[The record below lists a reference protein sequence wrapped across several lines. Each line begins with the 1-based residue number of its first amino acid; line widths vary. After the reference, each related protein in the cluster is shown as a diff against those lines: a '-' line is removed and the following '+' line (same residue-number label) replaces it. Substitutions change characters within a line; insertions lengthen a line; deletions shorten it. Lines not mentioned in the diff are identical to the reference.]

1 MGTIAKGL
9 TIIDAQ
15 LYNWSED
22 DREDALEFAKNP
34 INGITAITL
43 YLQQKGIKASTGSV
57 HRWLKQIRI
66 ESDRVV
72 KMKAIFDDFR
82 GVTPDEVNMYCA
94 ATMAFVM
101 VSVQEDLE
109 KTKSLDPRKIQILCN
124 LAKEARS
131 SALAMNTP
139 HTTASMQELELGHA
153 LFYASRLEAIF
164 EGDDII
170 LERVKNANKSI
181 LSEIESSYSN

>member
-1 MGTIAKGL
+1 MGTFAKGL
-9 TIIDAQ
+9 TTIDAQ
-15 LYNWSED
+15 LYNWSAD
-22 DREDALEFAKNP
+22 DREDALDFAKNP
-34 INGITAITL
+34 INGVTAITI
-43 YLQQKGIKASTGSV
+43 YFQQHGIKTSIGSV
-57 HRWLKQIRI
+57 HRWLKNLRL

-94 ATMAFVM
+94 ATMAYVM
-101 VSVQEDLE
+101 TQVQADMEG
-109 KTKSLDPRKIQILCN
+109 KSLDIRKIQALTS

-139 HTTASMQELELGHA
+139 YTTASMKELELGHA
-153 LFYASRLEAIF
+153 LAYSSRLEAIF

-170 LERVKNANKSI
+170 LERIKNASKAI